1 MEAIAKRDLV
11 QHLNQKLGVP
21 VQQGD
26 RLVDSL
32 VEAIKAHLLRGD
44 QVVLKDFAAIKI
56 VEKKAQIVK
65 DPETGHQYISPAE
78 NVVSFVPIDSF
89 QKAIE
94 SAKLSNILLAVPEND
109 PFARVIEF
117 HFSRVGWKVQTV
129 NGKDSCLKA
138 LKESGAYL
146 TIVDHSLPDS
156 EELIAAIKC
165 GKRSSMTPLIALYP
179 AEKDPEQCRDFMVLG
194 DEHLVE
200 PFEVY
205 TLLML
210 AESELARSSEE
221 EIIFDQQVNF
231 QFGTTEE
238 ALEKANELGGRL
250 LKESGLDEE
259 GQVAMAAALRE
270 AMGNAALHG
279 NRNDGEKLIKVL
291 YLLDKEKITVV
302 VQDEGAGFDHAAYTL
317 RAETKTAE
325 DAARERIDQGR
336 SGGLGIK
343 LMLRCTD
350 KLEYND
356 AGNMITLTKLVR
368 RAAPAPA
375 PAKAPAGKKTTG
387 TVARP
392 TASGSTVS
400 SSTASSSTAS
410 SHTSGSTASG
420 SSASSASGTN
430 L

>member
-65 DPETGHQYISPAE
+65 DPESGHQYISPAE

-117 HFSRVGWKVQTV
+117 HFSRVGWKVQIV
-129 NGKDSCLKA
+129 HGKESCLKA
-138 LKESGAYL
+138 LKEAGAYL
-146 TIVDHSLPDS
+146 TIVDHSLADS
-156 EELIAAIKC
+156 EDLIAAIKC
-165 GKRSSMTPLIALYP
+165 GKRTAMTPLIALYP
-179 AEKDPEQCRDFMVLG
+179 AEKDPEKCHDFMLLG

-221 EIIFDQQVNF
+221 EIIFDQQVNM
-231 QFGTTEE
+231 QFGTAEDH
-238 ALEKANELGGRL
+238 LERANDVGARL
-250 LKESGLDEE
+250 LKESGLDDE

-270 AMGNAALHG
+270 AMGNAAMHG
-279 NRNDGEKLIKVL
+279 NRNDPDKLIKVL

-317 RAETKTAE
+317 RAETKSAE
-325 DAARERIDQGR
+325 DAARERIEQGR
-336 SGGLGIK
+336 GGGLGIK
-343 LMLRCTD
+343 LMMRCTD
-350 KLEYND
+350 RLEYND
-356 AGNMITLTKLVR
+356 VGNMITLTKLLKPS
-368 RAAPAPA
+368 AAGGEG
-375 PAKAPAGKKTTG
+375 KAEATPG
-387 TVARP
+387 T
-392 TASGSTVS
+392 
-400 SSTASSSTAS
+400 
-410 SHTSGSTASG
+410 
-420 SSASSASGTN
+420 
-430 L
+430 